1 MPFRSGSKR
10 RARARRTSNPA
21 DRQLREDIAAE
32 KPRRAVDPEKSR
44 TRTLQ
49 RAVKLLAAK
58 PRSVAELRERL
69 LEKEWTDEA
78 AADYPLAK
86 LTEYGYLDDEQFA
99 LTFAQSRVR
108 QKPVGRQRL
117 ARDLKNKKLDP
128 ETAEQALEKVFEETP
143 EDKLIDEAV
152 ARRVRLHGR
161 PKTRE
166 ESKSLFDHLLRR
178 GFSID
183 LVINKIRALSA
194 SALDDDAVADALGLS
209 PDKSRQ
215 QTQTRAPRPD
225 PPPAA
230 GAQPAARP
238 KSDGEPGLFSA

>member
-1 MPFRSGSKR
+1 MAFGRGSKKR
-10 RARARRTSNPA
+10 PPARRRQNPA
-21 DRQLREDIAAE
+21 DRQLREETAAE

-78 AADYPLAK
+78 AADYAVAK
-86 LTEYGYLDDEQFA
+86 LSEYGYLDDEQFA
-99 LTFAQSRVR
+99 LSFAQSRVR
-108 QKPVGRQRL
+108 QRPVGRQRL
-117 ARDLKNKKLDP
+117 ARDLKNKKLDK

-143 EDKLIDEAV
+143 EDKLIDEAI
-152 ARRVRLHGR
+152 ARRVRLRGR
-161 PKTRE
+161 PRTRE

-183 LVINKIRALSA
+183 LVINKVRALSA
-194 SALDDDAVADALGLS
+194 PGIDDEADGAAAADDDDDAS
-209 PDKSRQ
+209 ESR
-215 QTQTRAPRPD
+215 
-225 PPPAA
+225 
-230 GAQPAARP
+230 
-238 KSDGEPGLFSA
+238 

>member
-1 MPFRSGSKR
+1 MPFRSGSKK
-10 RARARRTSNPA
+10 RARPRRPPNPA
-21 DRQLREDIAAE
+21 DRQLREDVADA

-78 AADYPLAK
+78 AADYAVAK
-86 LTEYGYLDDEQFA
+86 LSEYGYLNDEQFA
-99 LTFAQSRVR
+99 LSFAQSRVR

-117 ARDLKNKKLDP
+117 ARDLKNKKLDK
-128 ETAEQALEKVFEETP
+128 ETAEQALEKVFGETP
-143 EDKLIDEAV
+143 EEKLIDEAI
-152 ARRVRLHGR
+152 ARRVRLRGR

-183 LVINKIRALSA
+183 LVINKVRALSA
-194 SALDDDAVADALGLS
+194 SALDDDADANDSADDLAE
-209 PDKSRQ
+209 SR
-215 QTQTRAPRPD
+215 
-225 PPPAA
+225 
-230 GAQPAARP
+230 
-238 KSDGEPGLFSA
+238 

>member
-1 MPFRSGSKR
+1 
-10 RARARRTSNPA
+10 
-21 DRQLREDIAAE
+21 LREDVAAE
-32 KPRRAVDPEKSR
+32 KPRRALDPEKSR
-44 TRTLQ
+44 SRTLQ

-69 LEKEWTDEA
+69 LEKEWTDDA
-78 AADYPLAK
+78 AADYAVAK
-86 LTEYGYLDDEQFA
+86 LTEYGYLNDEQFA
-99 LTFAQSRVR
+99 LSFAQSRVR

-143 EDKLIDEAV
+143 EDKLIDEAI
-152 ARRVRLHGR
+152 ARRVRLRGR

-183 LVINKIRALSA
+183 LVINKVRALSA
-194 SALDDDAVADALGLS
+194 SPLGEEDDDTSAGGSEDDASG
-209 PDKSRQ
+209 
-215 QTQTRAPRPD
+215 PR
-225 PPPAA
+225 
-230 GAQPAARP
+230 
-238 KSDGEPGLFSA
+238 

>member
-1 MPFRSGSKR
+1 MAFGRGSKK
-10 RARARRTSNPA
+10 RARPRRVSKNPA
-21 DRQLREDIAAE
+21 DRQLREDVSAE
-32 KPRRAVDPEKSR
+32 RPRRPLDAEKSR

-78 AADYPLAK
+78 AADYAVAK
-86 LTEYGYLDDEQFA
+86 LSEYGYLNDEQFA
-99 LTFAQSRVR
+99 LSFAQSRVR

-117 ARDLKNKKLDP
+117 ARDLKNKKLDK

-143 EDKLIDEAV
+143 EDQLIDEAI
-152 ARRVRLHGR
+152 ARRVRLRGR
-161 PKTRE
+161 PQTRE

-183 LVINKIRALSA
+183 LIINKVRALSA
-194 SALDDDAVADALGLS
+194 SALDDDADADAAEDESAS
-209 PDKSRQ
+209 PR
-215 QTQTRAPRPD
+215 
-225 PPPAA
+225 
-230 GAQPAARP
+230 
-238 KSDGEPGLFSA
+238 